1 MFLVDQK
8 GENAQVLDTVK
19 LPTCTHLDIKHDVT
33 LRGGIKSGNFTKLGY
48 LRDMQTCID
57 ACCQD
62 EKCDVAFMPGHVCYS
77 VSCFSAKLCESIP
90 AIPSIAANRSVRI
103 SHVVRGGGKGDDLEQ
118 FKKTQGMEKYSKRND
133 VILSSSCTVKSSR
146 KKKPNVEGFPSLWK
160 YSVSK
165 LRVLMKLQYAQNFY
179 LALEPWLLITTPTIH
194 LFQIERKEGTRMINE
209 GSQLLL
215 RSRKWMT
222 PQLHFQL

>member
-77 VSCFSAKLCESIP
+77 VSCFSTKLCESIP
-90 AIPSIAANRSVRI
+90 AVPSIAANRSVRI

-118 FKKTQGMEKYSKRND
+118 FKKTQGMEKYSKRNV
-133 VILSSSCTVKSSR
+133 VILSSSCTVKGSR
-146 KKKPNVEGFPSLWK
+146 KKKKLNRVTCSLEMQCLDT
-160 YSVSK
+160 S
-165 LRVLMKLQYAQNFY
+165 
-179 LALEPWLLITTPTIH
+179 ITSEIA
-194 LFQIERKEGTRMINE
+194 IC
-209 GSQLLL
+209 
-215 RSRKWMT
+215 
-222 PQLHFQL
+222 

>member
-1 MFLVDQK
+1 MDGSATVSLDGSATVSLNGSANSKRDSTFLPPRNALLDFAHKQETKTPNFSLFFTSLFQFFPLVFQMFLVDQK

-90 AIPSIAANRSVRI
+90 AVPSIAANRSVRI

-118 FKKTQGMEKYSKRND
+118 FKKTQGMEKYSKRNV
-133 VILSSSCTVKSSR
+133 VILSSWCTVKSSR
-146 KKKPNVEGFPSLWK
+146 KKRDL
-160 YSVSK
+160 
-165 LRVLMKLQYAQNFY
+165 
-179 LALEPWLLITTPTIH
+179 
-194 LFQIERKEGTRMINE
+194 
-209 GSQLLL
+209 
-215 RSRKWMT
+215 
-222 PQLHFQL
+222 

>member
-90 AIPSIAANRSVRI
+90 AVPSIAANRSVRI

-118 FKKTQGMEKYSKRND
+118 FKKTQGMEKYSERNV
-133 VILSSSCTVKSSR
+133 VILSSWCTVKNSR
-146 KKKPNVEGFPSLWK
+146 KKRNLKGCP
-160 YSVSK
+160 
-165 LRVLMKLQYAQNFY
+165 
-179 LALEPWLLITTPTIH
+179 
-194 LFQIERKEGTRMINE
+194 LFGNAM
-209 GSQLLL
+209 S
-215 RSRKWMT
+215 
-222 PQLHFQL
+222 

>member
-1 MFLVDQK
+1 MFLMDQK

-77 VSCFSAKLCESIP
+77 VSCFNEKLCESIP
-90 AIPSIAANRSVRI
+90 AVPSIAANRSVRI
-103 SHVVRGGGKGDDLEQ
+103 SHVVRGGGKGDDVEQ
-118 FKKTQGMEKYSKRND
+118 FKKTQGMSRYSK
-133 VILSSSCTVKSSR
+133 ITIS
-146 KKKPNVEGFPSLWK
+146 
-160 YSVSK
+160 YS
-165 LRVLMKLQYAQNFY
+165 NFN
-179 LALEPWLLITTPTIH
+179 LLIYC
-194 LFQIERKEGTRMINE
+194 
-209 GSQLLL
+209 
-215 RSRKWMT
+215 WMLIRVT
-222 PQLHFQL
+222 F

>member
-1 MFLVDQK
+1 MIEGFLLCHIWTLLIFKVFQMFLMDQK

-77 VSCFSAKLCESIP
+77 VSCFNEKLCESIP
-90 AIPSIAANRSVRI
+90 AVPSIAANRSVRI
-103 SHVVRGGGKGDDLEQ
+103 SHVVRGGGKGDDVEQ
-118 FKKTQGMEKYSKRND
+118 FKKTQGMSRYSK
-133 VILSSSCTVKSSR
+133 I
-146 KKKPNVEGFPSLWK
+146 
-160 YSVSK
+160 
-165 LRVLMKLQYAQNFY
+165 
-179 LALEPWLLITTPTIH
+179 TIH
-194 LFQIERKEGTRMINE
+194 TLILTCLFIAGRW
-209 GSQLLL
+209 LV
-215 RSRKWMT
+215 
-222 PQLHFQL
+222 

>member
-1 MFLVDQK
+1 MDEK

-48 LRDMQTCID
+48 LRDMQTCVD

-62 EKCDVAFMPGHVCYS
+62 QKCDVAFMPGHVCYS

-118 FKKTQGMEKYSKRND
+118 FKKTQGMAKYSKMTLYLN
-133 VILSSSCTVKSSR
+133 VLSQRFNQQVPLYHLLGQNLHPCLQFIECPFTV
-146 KKKPNVEGFPSLWK
+146 
-160 YSVSK
+160 
-165 LRVLMKLQYAQNFY
+165 
-179 LALEPWLLITTPTIH
+179 
-194 LFQIERKEGTRMINE
+194 
-209 GSQLLL
+209 QLL
-215 RSRKWMT
+215 
-222 PQLHFQL
+222 HFHGKHFLIDTDWNPEVNEVS

>member
-1 MFLVDQK
+1 MFLMDQK

-77 VSCFSAKLCESIP
+77 VSCFNEKLCESIP
-90 AIPSIAANRSVRI
+90 AVPSIAANRSVRI
-103 SHVVRGGGKGDDLEQ
+103 SHVVRGGGKGDDVEQ
-118 FKKTQGMEKYSKRND
+118 FKKTQGMSRYSK
-133 VILSSSCTVKSSR
+133 ITVSYFNFNMLIYCLTLISVTSYTDKLNLPTSLVLVPNSR
-146 KKKPNVEGFPSLWK
+146 S
-160 YSVSK
+160 
-165 LRVLMKLQYAQNFY
+165 Y
-179 LALEPWLLITTPTIH
+179 LN
-194 LFQIERKEGTRMINE
+194 M
-209 GSQLLL
+209 
-215 RSRKWMT
+215 
-222 PQLHFQL
+222 

>member
-1 MFLVDQK
+1 MSFKQLFFIKNKLLRAGGIQFNDFIYNAAVFQMFLMDQK

-62 EKCDVAFMPGHVCYS
+62 QKCDVAFMPGHACYS
-77 VSCFSAKLCESIP
+77 VSCFSEKLCESIP
-90 AIPSIAANRSVRI
+90 AVPSTAANKSVRI

-118 FKKTQGMEKYSKRND
+118 FKKTQGMAKYSMYA
-133 VILSSSCTVKSSR
+133 LLFR
-146 KKKPNVEGFPSLWK
+146 K
-160 YSVSK
+160 YC
-165 LRVLMKLQYAQNFY
+165 
-179 LALEPWLLITTPTIH
+179 
-194 LFQIERKEGTRMINE
+194 
-209 GSQLLL
+209 
-215 RSRKWMT
+215 
-222 PQLHFQL
+222 